1 MAYYRNIFEIYLFN
15 TVCLLIRE
23 SAYSWNATLFIKIQ
37 DHKVKKT
44 RNALIKN
51 FFLNINNIFFLFK
64 NCYNHTCAFMLHN
77 SHLDLFKT
85 VMVVKTIISICN
97 VYSKSFK
104 IFCKNL
110 SQIYLIINGFNLNL
124 FLLQSATL
132 CLQLPIE

>member
-1 MAYYRNIFEIYLFN
+1 MHYLR
-15 TVCLLIRE
+15 I
-23 SAYSWNATLFIKIQ
+23 
-37 DHKVKKT
+37 
-44 RNALIKN
+44 